1 MDELARRCWLGDL
14 FCSVLVSCVV
24 EEVIAMPV
32 DMHSGIIP
40 PMKRETARALSIAF
54 GVGVGLSFT
63 LNAIHHNTPAEIG
76 LHFAQSFIAGF
87 LGVFFLDRWRSLG
100 RPNSQPD
107 LGRPAK

>member
-1 MDELARRCWLGDL
+1 MDELALRCWVGDL

-24 EEVIAMPV
+24 EEVMAIPV

-63 LNAIHHNTPAEIG
+63 LTAIHHNTPAEIS
-76 LHFAQSFIAGF
+76 LHFAQSFIAAF
-87 LGVFFLDRWRSLG
+87 LGVFFFERWRSLRKSNS
-100 RPNSQPD
+100 RPI
-107 LGRPAK
+107 